1 MNKPTDIKQNESNAI
16 TFERGSVTLLLSIM
30 LFVSSLIGIFLS
42 GWAITILWRW
52 FFVEPTGFVLSL
64 KTAIGASFL
73 LSFRGVIPSEK
84 TTNKQLLLLIIF
96 KIVNPFVLLMFAW
109 FTLIFFR

>member
-1 MNKPTDIKQNESNAI
+1 
-16 TFERGSVTLLLSIM
+16 
-30 LFVSSLIGIFLS
+30 
-42 GWAITILWRW
+42 
-52 FFVEPTGFVLSL
+52 VLSL